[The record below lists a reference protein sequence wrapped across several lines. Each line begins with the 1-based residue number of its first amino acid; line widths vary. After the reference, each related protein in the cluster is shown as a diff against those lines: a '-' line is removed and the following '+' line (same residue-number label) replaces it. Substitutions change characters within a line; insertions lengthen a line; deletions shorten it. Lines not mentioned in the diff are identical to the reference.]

1 MWRKIETFIK
11 AAKKKKKKNASSTG
25 RKEVTKT
32 TEHVGESY
40 FIFLV

>member
-11 AAKKKKKKNASSTG
+11 AAKKKKKNASSTG